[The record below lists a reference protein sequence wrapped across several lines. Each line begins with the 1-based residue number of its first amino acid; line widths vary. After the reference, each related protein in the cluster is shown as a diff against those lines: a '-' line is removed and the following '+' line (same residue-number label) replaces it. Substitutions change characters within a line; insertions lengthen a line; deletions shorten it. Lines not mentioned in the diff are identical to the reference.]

1 MIGHRGGVNVRSQ
14 EGSGR
19 LPAPKSGAKPKGRN
33 LTPPEVTGEGTY
45 VSGDMQLFIF
55 ENIHQ
60 NDLADEKQA
69 ILQII

>member
-33 LTPPEVTGEGTY
+33 LTPPEVTGEGAF
-45 VSGDMQLFIF
+45 VSGKACLSVGSCCTVI
-55 ENIHQ
+55 
-60 NDLADEKQA
+60 
-69 ILQII
+69 

>member
-33 LTPPEVTGEGTY
+33 LTPPEVTGEGAF
-45 VSGDMQLFIF
+45 VSGKAV
-55 ENIHQ
+55 
-60 NDLADEKQA
+60 LAVGS
-69 ILQII
+69 

>member
-33 LTPPEVTGEGTY
+33 LTPPEVTGEGAF
-45 VSGDMQLFIF
+45 VSGKAL
-55 ENIHQ
+55 
-60 NDLADEKQA
+60 LAVGSCYTVIRIRIVSKVS
-69 ILQII
+69 IKMT